1 MAVLAPEDIPSVQT
15 ATAKLQ
21 ELLDEARKIK
31 IVNTVEPPLSI
42 SALTNGIDQFNEATS
57 ALQVSQGVIEKAA
70 RNISYELLAS
80 TDIDDPSF
88 VHCDTALV
96 FLLIEELLDSQ
107 TTEGCRKIFDYME
120 SRRERLIAKEFHKKF
135 MVILRSCNE
144 LLRRLSRAEDAVFCG
159 RVFFYLFQT
168 FPLGDKSSVNL
179 RGEFHVE
186 NTTVFDDAPPEDE
199 QISDNMVVDAES
211 IADAINPNSETNP
224 SIDAGAAKPAEQH
237 ATNPSKE
244 KKAIGEE
251 DVLETNTFY
260 PIFWRLQQDFSNP
273 TRLFSGEHFKGFKK
287 GLQLTIAKFKTVPTV
302 LQTREPGDL
311 KRGVKRRRDGGAV
324 VDSATVY
331 NPKYLTSRD
340 LFELELSDLA
350 FQQHILVQALIL
362 IDFLLSLTQKSKQ
375 KMVELNAQKALLYD
389 YTLSDENTDWAL
401 STRSIIADYLR
412 QGPEG
417 KFYYR
422 MVDTVLARDK
432 NWVRWKLESCPS
444 IVRDALTT
452 DEYLKAKVGAQ
463 IATANKRLRATP
475 MGSLDLTF
483 LSDAEN
489 ANGLKMLKDPNRYR
503 VPSAESFIAAIAND
517 ELDMEMAMTDED
529 KQTLQDAKSSKTWRA
544 LRIAVKSKLSRFDQV
559 EDGNNLQRLFEPE
572 SVGEPVIDH
581 NAVDVPGSKGAE
593 HSHPHIKEGGAA

>member
-31 IVNTVEPPLSI
+31 TVNTVEPPLSI

-88 VHCDTALV
+88 VHVWD
-96 FLLIEELLDSQ
+96 LLDILQVLGDRGKHFS
-107 TTEGCRKIFDYME
+107 GIKVFDYME

-186 NTTVFDDAPPEDE
+186 NTTVFDDVSREDE
-199 QISDNMVVDAES
+199 QILDNMVVDTES
-211 IADAINPNSETNP
+211 IANTINTNSDTNP
-224 SIDAGAAKPAEQH
+224 SVEAGAAKPAEQH
-237 ATNPSKE
+237 ATTPSKE
-244 KKAIGEE
+244 KRAIGEE
-251 DVLETNTFY
+251 DVLETNALY

-273 TRLFSGEHFKGFKK
+273 TRLFSGEHFKVFKK
-287 GLQLTIAKFKTVPTV
+287 GLQLTTVKFKTVPTV
-302 LQTREPGDL
+302 LQTRGPGDL
-311 KRGVKRRRDGGAV
+311 KRGVKRKRDGGAV
-324 VDSATVY
+324 ADSATVY

-401 STRSIIADYLR
+401 STRSTIADYLR

-422 MVDTVLARDK
+422 MVDTVLTRDK
-432 NWVRWKLESCPS
+432 NW
-444 IVRDALTT
+444 
-452 DEYLKAKVGAQ
+452 YLKAKLGAQ
-463 IATANKRLRATP
+463 KATANKRLRASP

-483 LSDAEN
+483 LSDAEI
-489 ANGLKMLKDPNRYR
+489 ANGLKMLKDPNRYCM
-503 VPSAESFIAAIAND
+503 PSAESFVASIAND

-529 KQTLQDAKSSKTWRA
+529 KQTLQDAKASKIWRA
-544 LRIAVKSKLSRFDQV
+544 LRIAAKSKLSRFDQV
-559 EDGNNLQRLFEPE
+559 DDGNNLQRLFEPD

-581 NAVDVPGSKGAE
+581 DAVDVTGSKGAE
-593 HSHPHIKEGGAA
+593 HSHLHAEEGGTA